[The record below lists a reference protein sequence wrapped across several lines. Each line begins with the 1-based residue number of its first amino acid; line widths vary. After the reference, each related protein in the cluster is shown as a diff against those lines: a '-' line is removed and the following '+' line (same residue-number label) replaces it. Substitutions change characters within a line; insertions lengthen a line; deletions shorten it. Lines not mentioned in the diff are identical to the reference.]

1 MKKINCVFCE
11 IIEKKEVHAIEQN
24 ETCIAFLDKNPVS
37 KGHILVCTKDH
48 FEVFHQIEKQKIKL
62 DLINLIS
69 SVTLLLS
76 EKISVDYN
84 IYQANGIN
92 AEQSINHV
100 HFHIIPRFHNDNV
113 NIELPTD
120 KDINIIETI
129 DSIK

>member
-11 IIEKKEVHAIEQN
+11 IIEKKEIYAIEQN
-24 ETCIAFLDKNPVS
+24 ETCIAFLDRNPVS

-48 FEVFHQIEKQKIKL
+48 FEVFHQIENQKIKL

-76 EKISVDYN
+76 EKISGDYN

-120 KDINIIETI
+120 KEINIIETI

>member
-11 IIEKKEVHAIEQN
+11 IIEKKEIYAIEQN
-24 ETCIAFLDKNPVS
+24 ETCIAFLDRNPVS
-37 KGHILVCTKDH
+37 MGHILVCTKDH

-76 EKISVDYN
+76 EKISCDYN
-84 IYQANGIN
+84 IYQANGIH

-113 NIELPTD
+113 KIELPTD
-120 KDINIIETI
+120 KEINIIETI
-129 DSIK
+129 NSIK